1 MMNKIAEAIMPQPQT
16 KAAECTLG
24 EISLIAANLAQLAYK
39 DIDESK
45 PIVKKLG
52 FTSSKLLKNDGAECL
67 VVRNSHDLWIAFRGT
82 EPTKFNDVMADLKVF
97 KNSAVAGGKVHG
109 GFQDE
114 VNDLWPLV
122 LAEIE
127 HNAQLKKPKNVY
139 MTGHSLGAAM
149 ATISAS
155 RYEPKALFTF
165 GSPRVG
171 GRRFTRNISCEHHRF
186 VNNNDIVTKLPPAA
200 LTFKHHGTLQY
211 FNAYGNLRKLTG
223 WQAVKD
229 MFRGIWAGWK
239 RGKFFDMLT
248 DHSMVKYVEYID
260 NNKEDI

>member
-1 MMNKIAEAIMPQPQT
+1 MKRIAEAIMPQPQT
-16 KAAECTLG
+16 KGTECTLG
-24 EISLIAANLAQLAYK
+24 EISLLAAKLAQLAYNNH
-39 DIDESK
+39 DDCK
-45 PIVKKLG
+45 PIVKELG
-52 FTSSKLLKNDGAECL
+52 FTSSKLLAKDGAECL
-67 VVRNSHDLWIAFRGT
+67 VVRNRYDMWIAFRGT

-97 KNSAVAGGKVHG
+97 KNSAIAGGRVHG

-114 VNDLWPLV
+114 VNDLWPFV
-122 LAEIE
+122 LAELE
-127 HNAQLKKPKNVY
+127 QNQQLKTPKNVY

-155 RYEPKALFTF
+155 RYTPKALFTF

-171 GRRFTRNISCEHHRF
+171 GGRFIKNINCEHHRF
-186 VNNNDIVTKLPPAA
+186 VNNNDIVTKVPPAA

-211 FNAYGNLRKLTG
+211 FNAYGNLRRLTG

-248 DHSMVKYVEYID
+248 DHSMIKYVEYID
-260 NNKEDI
+260 NNKEDIS